1 MIYLEGT
8 RHSTERFY
16 HLCKVIT
23 TSNSQRQFYWE
34 TYFYLMVG
42 GDCLV
47 GLVAG
52 ALGQLAVDLNGCR
65 K

>member
-1 MIYLEGT
+1 
-8 RHSTERFY
+8 
-16 HLCKVIT
+16 
-23 TSNSQRQFYWE
+23 
-34 TYFYLMVG
+34 MVG

-52 ALGQLAVDLNGCR
+52 ALGQMAVDLNGCR